1 MGREIADDD
10 EPDSLSVLA
19 ELLHGSDLSATQR
32 RTVCNAIADSM
43 IEGATP
49 DRESTFRLIELTA
62 GRINFD
68 EYNRQV
74 LQAHLGRRS

>member
-1 MGREIADDD
+1 MRTDN
-10 EPDSLSVLA
+10 SLAVLA
-19 ELLHGSDLSATQR
+19 ELLHGSNLSATQQR
-32 RTVCNAIADSM
+32 AVYNAIADSM

-49 DRESTFRLIELTA
+49 DRESMFRLIELTA

-68 EYNRQV
+68 EYKHQA